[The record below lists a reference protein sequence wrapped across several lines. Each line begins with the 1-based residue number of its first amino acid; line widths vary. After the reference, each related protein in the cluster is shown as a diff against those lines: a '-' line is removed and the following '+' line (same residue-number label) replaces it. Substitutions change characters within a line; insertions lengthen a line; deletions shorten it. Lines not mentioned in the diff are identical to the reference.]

1 MLSVGTEDMHTQTYS
16 KSELKLIQL
25 SQKVIWQYVSRD
37 LKMSTLFYSEI
48 LFPGNLFYGDNQRS
62 AQLFFLKNVQQ
73 FYNTKEK

>member
-1 MLSVGTEDMHTQTYS
+1 MFSVGTEDMHTQTYS

-48 LFPGNLFYGDNQRS
+48 LFPGNLF
-62 AQLFFLKNVQQ
+62 
-73 FYNTKEK
+73 